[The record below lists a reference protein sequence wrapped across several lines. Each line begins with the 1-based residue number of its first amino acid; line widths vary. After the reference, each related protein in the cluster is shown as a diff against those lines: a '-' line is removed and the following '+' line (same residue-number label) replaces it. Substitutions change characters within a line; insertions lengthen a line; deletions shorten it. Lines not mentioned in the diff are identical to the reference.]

1 MYDYKDLG
9 FIFNGRHTFRDFGLI
24 FIPNTPLNEGASE
37 RNEYE
42 VSGSE
47 TSVIFEGDRRKPF
60 KLSGNLYLADDLPGV
75 SAAGELFRRVS
86 AWLKVGR
93 RELILDYDPGVYY
106 LAQVDEGLSFT
117 DKTWMEGGI
126 PVTFICQPGARDRA
140 ICTTRGELSSSSDDL
155 TLILRGEKPADIS
168 VSVTNNSSDSI
179 TGITVTL
186 DGRQWVL
193 ADITL
198 AEGWTARIVTEPPV
212 DAYKQSGDTVTS
224 LVSAITKAEK
234 LKAVPGANT
243 VTVAVTSAGTV
254 DASVEITARPL
265 Y

>member
-9 FIFNGRHTFRDFGLI
+9 FIFDGRHTLRDFGLI
-24 FIPNTPLNEGASE
+24 WIPDAPLVEAASQ

-42 VSGSE
+42 VSGCEE
-47 TSVIFEGDRRKPF
+47 TVVYDGDMRKPF
-60 KLSGNLYLADDLPGV
+60 KLSGNLYPEHDLSGV
-75 SAAGELFRRVS
+75 REAGELFRRVVR
-86 AWLKVGR
+86 WLKKR
-93 RELILDYDPGVYY
+93 RSELVLDYDPGVFYM
-106 LAQVDEGLSFT
+106 AQVDDSMSFT
-117 DKTWMEGGI
+117 DKNWMEGGI
-126 PVTFICQPGARDRA
+126 NVTFICQPGARDRA
-140 ICTTRGELSSSSDDL
+140 ICTTRGEMDSAQADFA
-155 TLILRGEKPADIS
+155 LILRGEKPADIS

-198 AEGWTARIVTEPPV
+198 AEGWTAHIVTVPPV

-254 DASVEITARPL
+254 DASVEIIARPL